1 MSAMQQQ
8 SVSSWSESWSIINCM
23 SCVQIIK
30 DYFFD
35 YGDSE
40 NRSDQ
45 PAGSVDDKQFQDGME
60 S

>member
-1 MSAMQQQ
+1 M
-8 SVSSWSESWSIINCM
+8 
-23 SCVQIIK
+23 QIIK

-40 NRSDQ
+40 KRWDQ
-45 PAGSVDDKQFQDGME
+45 LAGSGDDKQFQDGME